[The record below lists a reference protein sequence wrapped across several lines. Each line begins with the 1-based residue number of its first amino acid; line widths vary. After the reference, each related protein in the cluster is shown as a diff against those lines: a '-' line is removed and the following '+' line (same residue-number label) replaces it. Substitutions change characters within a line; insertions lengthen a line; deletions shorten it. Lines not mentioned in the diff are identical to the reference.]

1 MTTQQQLKGK
11 SKGKRDAITKITLAR
26 VIKEE
31 TEELGEKSFRR
42 PPSGKIIH

>member
-31 TEELGEKSFRR
+31 TEELGEK
-42 PPSGKIIH
+42 PLYHPLSGEMIH